1 MTAISA
7 VRPEAREL
15 DEQVW
20 ARAAV
25 RAVDDRVHVLESGD
39 GRAALASGVVRA
51 DDLVELWELIGG
63 QRAGRQHP
71 DDVTVFKSVGTALQD
86 LSLAAAI
93 YRRARDQGRGVEVGD
108 FPHARR

>member
-1 MTAISA
+1 

-15 DEQVW
+15 DERVW

-25 RAVDDRVHVLESGD
+25 RAVDDREHVLESGD
-39 GRAALASGVVRA
+39 GRAALASGVVRPA
-51 DDLVELWELIGG
+51 DLVELWEIVGG
-63 QRAGRQHP
+63 RHPGRQRA
-71 DDVTVFKSVGTALQD
+71 DEVTVFKSVGTALQD

-93 YRRARDQGRGVEVGD
+93 YRRAREQGRGVDVGD